1 MKVNHALSPREV
13 EKGWILACQSHPV
26 TDKVVITWDE

>member
-1 MKVNHALSPREV
+1 LSPREV